1 VSDPAQGL
9 ARLLA
14 AGAAQQRRQDRQPYA
29 TRMLTGTVVSWSSG
43 PGYVVNVAGAH
54 LSGLLVLGG
63 ASFSP
68 GDAVVCLQY
77 KSSILVLGKAAV
89 AGT

>member
-1 VSDPAQGL
+1 MSDPAQGL

-14 AGAAQQRRQDRQPYA
+14 AGAAQQRRQDRQPYS
-29 TRMLTGTVVSWSSG
+29 TRMLTGTVVTWDSG
-43 PGYVVNVAGAH
+43 DGYVVNVAGAP
-54 LSGLLVLGG
+54 LAALLVLGG

-68 GDAVVCLQY
+68 GDVVVLLQY
-77 KSSILVLGKAAV
+77 KSSILVLGTAAV

>member
-1 VSDPAQGL
+1 MSDPAQGL

-14 AGAAQQRRQDRQPYA
+14 GGAAQQRRQDRQPYSV
-29 TRMLTGTVVSWSSG
+29 RMLTGTVASWSSG
-43 PGYVVNVAGAH
+43 PGYVVNVAGAP

-63 ASFSP
+63 ATFSP
-68 GDAVVCLQY
+68 GDVVVLLQY
-77 KSSILVLGKAAV
+77 KSSVLVLGKAAV

>member
-1 VSDPAQGL
+1 MSDPALGV

-14 AGAAQQRRQDRQPYA
+14 GVAAQQRRQDRQPYGV
-29 TRMLTGTVVSWSSG
+29 RMTTGVVVSWDSG
-43 PGYVVNVAGAH
+43 DGYVVSVAGAA

-68 GDAVVCLQY
+68 GDVVVLLQY
-77 KSSILVLGKAAV
+77 KSSVLVLGTAAA
-89 AGT
+89 AGS